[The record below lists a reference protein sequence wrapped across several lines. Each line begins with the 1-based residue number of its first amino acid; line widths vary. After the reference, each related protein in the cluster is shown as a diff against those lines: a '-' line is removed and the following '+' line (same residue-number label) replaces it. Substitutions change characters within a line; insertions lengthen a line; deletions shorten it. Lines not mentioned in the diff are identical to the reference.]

1 MPSRYESEGQYSPRN
16 LMNIVN
22 SASSIVNSIGKAENQ
37 GLIREDR
44 AKKKKILD
52 ATNKAQEVMV
62 AGATPEEAQ
71 THLQGQTEYNDP
83 GWFDK
88 IMGEK
93 EGQIKSFTPA
103 TAELGYQN
111 ALKLRNQSADA
122 TTDNYTN
129 TYRQQMSK
137 MPIKD
142 ISNFDFNKAENPYAA
157 RKAQGELLSLYGN
170 SQVAKERSAVAT
182 EKNGQRMF
190 QHYEGG
196 VIEAKAALAKG
207 NKKEARKMA
216 HKLVNELNNNSYKAK
231 DSGEGMK
238 LGVTYDGVDKWDDKE
253 IPVEELIGHLEQI
266 TKDKY
271 MDSFHKNAEFHRKVN
286 AGTAENP
293 LLFVN
298 KDGGIA
304 KVMTEGES
312 FTSGH
317 NVVVFGPDN
326 KKIPITDL
334 KDLYK
339 MGYTPYKQ
347 KAGTSGK
354 TIDKGKQFDALSKRI
369 GNTVEMMVKNNPAK
383 WATDGEGGY
392 IDVTTNQAA
401 GNAPYAAALLNQ
413 MQSGL
418 ITKEDA
424 AQYAAAVGITPQD
437 MQIAAGVAGS
447 GGKHGEI
454 KGAILG
460 TTPISADEQARRG
473 EKTAQQKKNSP
484 FALDRNTWTKPLV
497 EKVKPLFQGNT
508 MPIIDDPYAR

>member
-347 KAGTSGK
+347 KAGTSNTGK
-354 TIDKGKQFDALSKRI
+354 SGTGTAPKNVTKNMKVLKQAM
-369 GNTVEMMVKNNPAK
+369 EMVKTQGSYRVDPSTGTV
-383 WATDGEGGY
+383 TDSEGNDVGSQY
-392 IDVTTNQAA
+392 IEEVLRIMPELGGALETGDVTKLKQMFHIPESGGIADD
-401 GNAPYAAALLNQ
+401 LLNN
-413 MQSGL
+413 SAGL
-418 ITKEDA
+418 NRSPNVVST
-424 AQYAAAVGITPQD
+424 
-437 MQIAAGVAGS
+437 
-447 GGKHGEI
+447 
-454 KGAILG
+454 
-460 TTPISADEQARRG
+460 AR
-473 EKTAQQKKNSP
+473 QVP
-484 FALDRNTWTKPLV
+484 NTW
-497 EKVKPLFQGNT
+497 
-508 MPIIDDPYAR
+508 